1 MSGFPWKS
9 STLKNNVVNSSE
21 KMAENMEES
30 ENVPKNENSEEEN
43 MNDDSGDSDSDD
55 TTEQDEARV
64 RELEKE
70 VCRKH
75 NV

>member
-1 MSGFPWKS
+1 
-9 STLKNNVVNSSE
+9 
-21 KMAENMEES
+21 MEES

-70 VCRKH
+70 VCCEH

>member
-1 MSGFPWKS
+1 
-9 STLKNNVVNSSE
+9 
-21 KMAENMEES
+21 MAENMEES

-75 NV
+75 NVSTFTFQLCCSTGTCSFTYWRS